1 MMDGRIALCVDELTC
16 CNPELIGLD
25 GESLES
31 QAWLDV
37 FVSAEEARN
46 AISGDSAIAEAWV
59 ASNDEVEP
67 INLAATLKADRP
79 ELTVKLVE
87 FNGCGSLYSRAHTAS
102 IDEVLERASFVRL
115 YNDAKE
121 SFGGTVRQVRL
132 ERAPEQAEALD
143 GTAMEAGRPAP
154 TIGAPPG
161 SAMLQ
166 ATRAVVPAGALVQAR
181 MRPALAAAS
190 QPRGFVM
197 PVVSGSGG
205 AGKSTVAVMAAAIA
219 SRMGYRTLLLDY
231 DLQFGDVAM
240 LAGVERPLAID
251 AAMSRL
257 DLLEEALR
265 GGDNPTVLAAPMR
278 LEEAEAVSH
287 GVSQLLDSLVGAFD
301 VIVANTGA
309 AWADHHAALLE
320 RSSVSLFLIDQ
331 RASSLRACRH
341 ALELCARCGI
351 ATGSFQFAI
360 NRCRKGAPI
369 SPVDASCALQ
379 GVPVHELE
387 DGGSEVEEYLGAG
400 AVADLLDTGN
410 PFCASLEKLLK
421 QLLPDGGLR
430 SVECLEEPPA
440 RRGPRWRGRRAGR
453 KRG

>member
-1 MMDGRIALCVDELTC
+1 MTNGRIALCVDELTC
-16 CNPELIGLD
+16 RNPELIGLD

-31 QAWLDV
+31 QRWLDV
-37 FVSAEEARN
+37 FVSAEEARRS
-46 AISGDSAIAEAWV
+46 IGGDSAIAEAWV

-67 INLAATLKADRP
+67 INLAATLKADRSD
-79 ELTVKLVE
+79 LVVKLVE
-87 FNGCGSLYSRAHTAS
+87 FNGCGSLYSRAYTAS

-115 YNDAKE
+115 YNEAKE

-132 ERAPEQAEALD
+132 ERAPGKAGAFD
-143 GTAMEAGRPAP
+143 GAVVEAGPSTP
-154 TIGAPPG
+154 TVGSSTG
-161 SAMLQ
+161 SAVSQ
-166 ATRAVVPAGALVQAR
+166 ATQTVVPAGALVQAR
-181 MRPALAAAS
+181 VRPALAAAS

-205 AGKSTVAVMAAAIA
+205 AGKSAVAVVAAAIA
-219 SRMGYRTLLLDY
+219 ARMGYRTLLLDY

-240 LAGVERPLAID
+240 LAGVEQPLAID
-251 AAMSRL
+251 AAMTRP

-265 GGDNPTVLAAPMR
+265 GDRNPTVLVAPMR

-287 GVSQLLDSLVGAFD
+287 GVPQLLDGLAGAFD

-309 AWADHHAALLE
+309 AWADHHAVLLE

-360 NRCRKGAPI
+360 NRCCKGAPI
-369 SPVDASCALQ
+369 SSVDASCALQ

-400 AVADLLDTGN
+400 AVADLLDVGN
-410 PFCASLEKLLK
+410 PFCTSLEKLLK
-421 QLLPDGGLR
+421 QILPDGGLR
-430 SVECLEEPPA
+430 SVERLEEPPA
-440 RRGPRWRGRRAGR
+440 RRGSRWRGRRAGR